1 MQKEVNCSMDELIME
16 IICKTYS
23 YMDED
28 ACKHWSIENAKDVVH
43 DLKLYDKEKGWET
56 LPYDANDFY
65 DTIKE
70 FIKQDYPKILCD

>member
-1 MQKEVNCSMDELIME
+1 MKKEVNYAVNDLVMGV
-16 IICKTYS
+16 ICKTYS

-28 ACKHWSIENAKDVVH
+28 TCKHWSKEKAKDIVH
-43 DLKLYDKEKGWET
+43 DLNLYDKEKGWQA

-70 FIKQDYPKILCD
+70 FIKQDYPEIVCD

>member
-1 MQKEVNCSMDELIME
+1 MKKEVNYAMDDLVMGV
-16 IICKTYS
+16 ICKTYS

-28 ACKHWSIENAKDVVH
+28 ACKQWSKEKAKDVVH
-43 DLKLYDKEKGWET
+43 DLILYDKEKGWKT

-70 FIKQDYPKILCD
+70 FIKQDYPEIVCD